1 MRQSYL
7 IMEMALII
15 DTLVGLVI
23 GGLAYFLSSQA
34 KELKRVE
41 VLLSRTRED
50 YATRTDLRDD
60 MSRLIEALHRVEDKL
75 DRALSKE

>member
-1 MRQSYL
+1 
-7 IMEMALII
+7 MEMALII

-50 YATRTDLRDD
+50 YATRNDLRDD
-60 MSRLIEALHRVEDKL
+60 MSRLVEALHRVEDKL

>member
-1 MRQSYL
+1 
-7 IMEMALII
+7 MEMALII

-23 GGLAYFLSSQA
+23 GGLAYFLSNQA

-50 YATRTDLRDD
+50 YATRNDLRDD
-60 MSRLIEALHRVEDKL
+60 MSRLVEALHRVEDKL

>member
-1 MRQSYL
+1 MKERGHRRK
-7 IMEMALII
+7 
-15 DTLVGLVI
+15 LVKYSIGLLVI
-23 GGLAYFLSSQA
+23 SGLAYFLSSQA

-50 YATRTDLRDD
+50 YATRNDLRDD
-60 MSRLIEALHRVEDKL
+60 MSRLVEALHRVEDKL

>member
-1 MRQSYL
+1 
-7 IMEMALII
+7 MEMALII